1 MDVLAILAALSGGVL
16 VGIGATIAFAKYGN
30 LTTAMRNAEKEV
42 YEALG
47 RERAAL
53 ESLFMDEVRTLH
65 ARLDEVDGKQT
76 AERGYLWQE
85 IRTLQDTQKEQA
97 VEKVVAKKPKRKAA
111 KRKTVRQDALPTP
124 TVTE

>member
-42 YEALG
+42 YVVLDNLRIRLEAQI
-47 RERAAL
+47 RE
-53 ESLFMDEVRTLH
+53 EVQALH
-65 ARLDEVDGKQT
+65 ARLDEVDDKQT

-85 IRTLQDTQKEQA
+85 VRTIQDTQKEQA
-97 VEKVVAKKPKRKAA
+97 VAKAKKVRRKPAA
-111 KRKTVRQDALPTP
+111 KRQVVRVDGPTNMP
-124 TVTE
+124 VTE